1 MAKNNPFSMFRRNQ
15 KAWMAGLTLFTMFSF
30 IALGSMLQCVGQHDQ
45 GGGPRF
51 VGQVAKTN
59 SFGTLDYNGF
69 LSLRQDMLR
78 FESFLNY
85 LASAAQELNA
95 MPAEEL
101 SSLRIQINFA
111 ANDAEALVNRWLVCE
126 FAAKEKL
133 GADDRAVVDYLSML
147 TRYVRYDQTG
157 GGEVAR
163 FGSDVL
169 LAAERNA
176 GLNDSTLSD
185 LIKSQI
191 AYERMLRK
199 YDGRRFTPFYAQMGL
214 AQVGYGHGVVQAS
227 PAQKLEAFSALNR
240 MAKAKVAVFKAENF
254 VDKATAPTDEEAKA
268 FYERY
273 RDIVARANSKTPG
286 FTQPQ
291 LLALEIVRAD
301 ITDEILDA
309 ISEEDVKAYYEAH
322 KEDFRRPK
330 SPQPP
335 VAEEEEAPAQE
346 TVSLGDDSAA
356 LNAIPED
363 ALGNIGE
370 EAPVEAPAAE
380 TPAEAPAEEPAA
392 EQPAEEPAAEAP
404 AEGAANYQK
413 ADLMLVAYAREAAQE
428 EPQAPAEEPAAEQ
441 PAEEPAAEAPAEEPA
456 AEAPAEE
463 PAAEAPAEEPAAEAP
478 AEEPAAEQPAEE
490 PAAEA
495 PAEEPAAEQPAEE
508 PAAEAPAEE
517 PVAEQ
522 PAEEPAAEAPA
533 EEPASEEPAA
543 VEDPDFFSL
552 DVVEGMIR
560 RRIAAE
566 RIEAK
571 MAELNKSLQAQYRA
585 QTVENNANAANV
597 DMQAFAEENK
607 FQYHMTSSADAS
619 GAAAPILVAQEM
631 AAAADLLPADEL
643 DKIYSSAPLPYAPQR
658 VGSYDASNVV
668 QTWNIPSSF
677 YVYRVLESKQQTRL
691 DYEDQETGAVNEE
704 TKAKVVDAWKLQQAA
719 KFAKEAAE
727 AFAEKAKAD
736 GADFDALAAEAGAEV
751 VETEKFSWF
760 RSAFGQYGEYAQPA
774 EVREVGVEVGKAAR
788 DNKGVVG
795 ADWDFYETVF
805 GLEQGQIGVCM
816 NGSED
821 RAFAVCV
828 TEIDPE
834 DKIREE
840 FKSIGND
847 QATAYVQMW
856 LNRRTGDL
864 YHEAFIKQLQDRAGF
879 EWLWIPRIEAER

>member
-370 EAPVEAPAAE
+370 EAPAEAPAAE

-428 EPQAPAEEPAAEQ
+428 DPQAPAEEPAAEQ
-441 PAEEPAAEAPAEEPA
+441 PAEEPAAEAPAEEPAAEQPADEPAAEAPAEEPA

-490 PAAEA
+490 P
-495 PAEEPAAEQPAEE
+495 
-508 PAAEAPAEE
+508 
-517 PVAEQ
+517 
-522 PAEEPAAEAPA
+522 
-533 EEPASEEPAA
+533 
-543 VEDPDFFSL
+543 
-552 DVVEGMIR
+552 
-560 RRIAAE
+560 
-566 RIEAK
+566 
-571 MAELNKSLQAQYRA
+571 
-585 QTVENNANAANV
+585 
-597 DMQAFAEENK
+597 
-607 FQYHMTSSADAS
+607 
-619 GAAAPILVAQEM
+619 
-631 AAAADLLPADEL
+631 
-643 DKIYSSAPLPYAPQR
+643 
-658 VGSYDASNVV
+658 
-668 QTWNIPSSF
+668 
-677 YVYRVLESKQQTRL
+677 
-691 DYEDQETGAVNEE
+691 
-704 TKAKVVDAWKLQQAA
+704 
-719 KFAKEAAE
+719 
-727 AFAEKAKAD
+727 
-736 GADFDALAAEAGAEV
+736 
-751 VETEKFSWF
+751 
-760 RSAFGQYGEYAQPA
+760 
-774 EVREVGVEVGKAAR
+774 
-788 DNKGVVG
+788 
-795 ADWDFYETVF
+795 
-805 GLEQGQIGVCM
+805 
-816 NGSED
+816 
-821 RAFAVCV
+821 
-828 TEIDPE
+828 
-834 DKIREE
+834 
-840 FKSIGND
+840 
-847 QATAYVQMW
+847 
-856 LNRRTGDL
+856 
-864 YHEAFIKQLQDRAGF
+864 
-879 EWLWIPRIEAER
+879 

>member
-59 SFGTLDYNGF
+59 SFGSLDYNGF

-133 GADDRAVVDYLSML
+133 GADDKAVVDYLSML

-330 SPQPP
+330 SSQPA
-335 VAEEEEAPAQE
+335 AEEEKEAPAQE

-356 LNAIPED
+356 LNAIPEN
-363 ALGNIGE
+363 ALGSLGE
-370 EAPVEAPAAE
+370 EAPAETPAAEAPAEAPAAE
-380 TPAEAPAEEPAA
+380 EPAPEAPAEAPAEEPAA
-392 EQPAEEPAAEAP
+392 ETP

-413 ADLMLVAYAREAAQE
+413 ADLKFVAYGQEAAQE

-441 PAEEPAAEAPAEEPA
+441 PT
-456 AEAPAEE
+456 
-463 PAAEAPAEEPAAEAP
+463 EEPAAEAP

-517 PVAEQ
+517 PAAEQ

-533 EEPASEEPAA
+533 EEPAA

-585 QTVENNANAANV
+585 QTVENAANVANV
-597 DMQAFAEENK
+597 DMRAFAEENK

-668 QTWNIPSSF
+668 QTWNIPNSF

-704 TKAKVVDAWKLQQAA
+704 TKAKVVEAWKLQQAA

-840 FKSIGND
+840 FKSIGAD

-856 LNRRTGDL
+856 FNRRAGDL
-864 YHEAFIKQLQDRAGF
+864 YHEAFIKQLHERAGF

>member
-59 SFGTLDYNGF
+59 SFGSLDYNGF

-133 GADDRAVVDYLSML
+133 GADDKAVVDYLSML

-330 SPQPP
+330 SSQPA
-335 VAEEEEAPAQE
+335 AEEEKEAPAQE

-356 LNAIPED
+356 LNAIPEN
-363 ALGNIGE
+363 ALGSLGE
-370 EAPVEAPAAE
+370 EAPAETPAAEAPAEAPAAE
-380 TPAEAPAEEPAA
+380 EPAPEAPAEAPAEEPAA
-392 EQPAEEPAAEAP
+392 ETP

-413 ADLMLVAYAREAAQE
+413 ADLKFVAYGQEAAQE

-441 PAEEPAAEAPAEEPA
+441 PT
-456 AEAPAEE
+456 
-463 PAAEAPAEEPAAEAP
+463 EEPAAEAP

-495 PAEEPAAEQPAEE
+495 PA
-508 PAAEAPAEE
+508 
-517 PVAEQ
+517 
-522 PAEEPAAEAPA
+522 
-533 EEPASEEPAA
+533 EEPAA

-585 QTVENNANAANV
+585 QTVENAANVANV
-597 DMQAFAEENK
+597 DMRAFAEENK

-668 QTWNIPSSF
+668 QTWNIPNSF

-704 TKAKVVDAWKLQQAA
+704 TKAKVVEAWKLQQAA

-840 FKSIGND
+840 FKSIGAD

-856 LNRRTGDL
+856 FNRRAGDL
-864 YHEAFIKQLQDRAGF
+864 YHEAFIKQLHERAGF

>member
-1 MAKNNPFSMFRRNQ
+1 MFRRNQ

-370 EAPVEAPAAE
+370 EAPAEAPAAE

-428 EPQAPAEEPAAEQ
+428 DPQAPAEEPA
-441 PAEEPAAEAPAEEPA
+441 
-456 AEAPAEE
+456 
-463 PAAEAPAEEPAAEAP
+463 
-478 AEEPAAEQPAEE
+478 
-490 PAAEA
+490 
-495 PAEEPAAEQPAEE
+495 
-508 PAAEAPAEE
+508 
-517 PVAEQ
+517 AEQ

>member
-1 MAKNNPFSMFRRNQ
+1 MFRRNQ

-370 EAPVEAPAAE
+370 EAPAEAPAAE

-428 EPQAPAEEPAAEQ
+428 DPQ
-441 PAEEPAAEAPAEEPA
+441 
-456 AEAPAEE
+456 
-463 PAAEAPAEEPAAEAP
+463 AP

-508 PAAEAPAEE
+508 PAAET
-517 PVAEQ
+517 
-522 PAEEPAAEAPA
+522 PA

>member
-59 SFGTLDYNGF
+59 SFGSLDYNGF

-133 GADDRAVVDYLSML
+133 GADDKAVVDYLSML

-330 SPQPP
+330 SSQPA
-335 VAEEEEAPAQE
+335 AEEEKEAPAQE

-356 LNAIPED
+356 LNAIPEN
-363 ALGNIGE
+363 ALGSLGE
-370 EAPVEAPAAE
+370 EAPAETPAAEAPAEAPAAE
-380 TPAEAPAEEPAA
+380 EPAPEAPAEAPAEEPAA
-392 EQPAEEPAAEAP
+392 ETP

-413 ADLMLVAYAREAAQE
+413 ADLKFVAYGQEAAQE

-441 PAEEPAAEAPAEEPA
+441 PT
-456 AEAPAEE
+456 
-463 PAAEAPAEEPAAEAP
+463 EEPAAEAP

-495 PAEEPAAEQPAEE
+495 PAEEPAAEQSAEE

-517 PVAEQ
+517 PAAGQPAEKPAAEAPAEEPAAEQ

-533 EEPASEEPAA
+533 EEPAA

-585 QTVENNANAANV
+585 QTVENAANVANV
-597 DMQAFAEENK
+597 DMRAFAEENK

-668 QTWNIPSSF
+668 QTWNIPNSF

-704 TKAKVVDAWKLQQAA
+704 TKAKVVEAWKLQQAA

-840 FKSIGND
+840 FKSIGAD

-856 LNRRTGDL
+856 FNRRAGDL
-864 YHEAFIKQLQDRAGF
+864 YHEAFIKQLHERAGF

>member
-370 EAPVEAPAAE
+370 EAPAEAPAAE

-441 PAEEPAAEAPAEEPA
+441 
-456 AEAPAEE
+456 
-463 PAAEAPAEEPAAEAP
+463 PAEEPAAEAP

>member
-1 MAKNNPFSMFRRNQ
+1 MFRRNQ

-370 EAPVEAPAAE
+370 EAPAEAPAAE
-380 TPAEAPAEEPAA
+380 TP
-392 EQPAEEPAAEAP
+392 
-404 AEGAANYQK
+404 
-413 ADLMLVAYAREAAQE
+413 
-428 EPQAPAEEPAAEQ
+428 
-441 PAEEPAAEAPAEEPA
+441 
-456 AEAPAEE
+456 
-463 PAAEAPAEEPAAEAP
+463 AEAP

-508 PAAEAPAEE
+508 PAAET
-517 PVAEQ
+517 
-522 PAEEPAAEAPA
+522 PA

>member
-133 GADDRAVVDYLSML
+133 GADDKAVVDYLSML

-330 SPQPP
+330 SSQPA
-335 VAEEEEAPAQE
+335 AEEEKEAPAQE

-356 LNAIPED
+356 LNAIPEN
-363 ALGNIGE
+363 ALGSLGE
-370 EAPVEAPAAE
+370 EAPAETPAAEAPAEAPATE
-380 TPAEAPAEEPAA
+380 EPAPEAPAEAPAEEPAA
-392 EQPAEEPAAEAP
+392 ETP

-413 ADLMLVAYAREAAQE
+413 VDLKFVAYGQEAAQE
-428 EPQAPAEEPAAEQ
+428 EPQ
-441 PAEEPAAEAPAEEPA
+441 
-456 AEAPAEE
+456 
-463 PAAEAPAEEPAAEAP
+463 APAEEPAAEAP
-478 AEEPAAEQPAEE
+478 AEEPAAEQPTEE

-495 PAEEPAAEQPAEE
+495 PA
-508 PAAEAPAEE
+508 
-517 PVAEQ
+517 
-522 PAEEPAAEAPA
+522 
-533 EEPASEEPAA
+533 EEPAA

-585 QTVENNANAANV
+585 QTVENAANVANV
-597 DMQAFAEENK
+597 DMRAFAEENK

-631 AAAADLLPADEL
+631 TAAADLLPADEL

-668 QTWNIPSSF
+668 QTWNIPNSF

-719 KFAKEAAE
+719 KFAKEAAD

-840 FKSIGND
+840 FKSIGAD

-856 LNRRTGDL
+856 FNRRAGDL
-864 YHEAFIKQLQDRAGF
+864 YHEAFIKQLHERAGF

>member
-133 GADDRAVVDYLSML
+133 GADDKAVVDYLSML

-330 SPQPP
+330 SSQPA
-335 VAEEEEAPAQE
+335 AEEEKEAPAQE

-370 EAPVEAPAAE
+370 EAPAEAPAAE
-380 TPAEAPAEEPAA
+380 TPAKEPAA

-413 ADLMLVAYAREAAQE
+413 ADLKFVAYAQE
-428 EPQAPAEEPAAEQ
+428 SEQEDPQ
-441 PAEEPAAEAPAEEPA
+441 
-456 AEAPAEE
+456 
-463 PAAEAPAEEPAAEAP
+463 AP

-508 PAAEAPAEE
+508 PAEEAPAEE
-517 PVAEQ
+517 PAPEQ

-533 EEPASEEPAA
+533 EEPAAEQPAEVPAAEAPAEEPAAEQPAEEPAAEAPAEEPAA

-585 QTVENNANAANV
+585 QTVENAANVANV
-597 DMQAFAEENK
+597 DMRAFAEENK

-668 QTWNIPSSF
+668 QTWNIPNSF

-691 DYEDQETGAVNEE
+691 DYEDQDTGAVNEE
-704 TKAKVVDAWKLQQAA
+704 TKAKVVEAWKLQQAA
-719 KFAKEAAE
+719 KFAKEAAD

-840 FKSIGND
+840 FKSIGAD

-856 LNRRTGDL
+856 FNRRAGDL
-864 YHEAFIKQLQDRAGF
+864 YHEAFIKQLHERAGF

>member
-59 SFGTLDYNGF
+59 SFGSLDYNGF

-133 GADDRAVVDYLSML
+133 GADDKAVVDYLSML

-330 SPQPP
+330 SSQPA
-335 VAEEEEAPAQE
+335 AEEEKEAPAQE

-356 LNAIPED
+356 LNAIPEN
-363 ALGNIGE
+363 ALGSLGE
-370 EAPVEAPAAE
+370 EAPAETPAAEAPAEAPAAE
-380 TPAEAPAEEPAA
+380 EPAPEAPAEAPAEEPAA
-392 EQPAEEPAAEAP
+392 ETP

-413 ADLMLVAYAREAAQE
+413 ADLKFVAYGQEAAQE

-441 PAEEPAAEAPAEEPA
+441 PT
-456 AEAPAEE
+456 
-463 PAAEAPAEEPAAEAP
+463 EEPAAEAP

-508 PAAEAPAEE
+508 PAAEAPA
-517 PVAEQ
+517 
-522 PAEEPAAEAPA
+522 
-533 EEPASEEPAA
+533 EEPAA

-585 QTVENNANAANV
+585 QTVENAANVANV
-597 DMQAFAEENK
+597 DMRAFAEENK

-668 QTWNIPSSF
+668 QTWNIPNSF

-704 TKAKVVDAWKLQQAA
+704 TKAKVVEAWKLQQAA

-840 FKSIGND
+840 FKSIGAD

-856 LNRRTGDL
+856 FNRRAGDL
-864 YHEAFIKQLQDRAGF
+864 YHEAFIKQLHERAGF

>member
-456 AEAPAEE
+456 AE
-463 PAAEAPAEEPAAEAP
+463 
-478 AEEPAAEQPAEE
+478 QPAEE
-490 PAAEA
+490 PAAEV

>member
-1 MAKNNPFSMFRRNQ
+1 MFRRNQ

-370 EAPVEAPAAE
+370 EAPAEAPAAE

-428 EPQAPAEEPAAEQ
+428 DPQAPAEEPAAEQ
-441 PAEEPAAEAPAEEPA
+441 PAEEPAAET
-456 AEAPAEE
+456 
-463 PAAEAPAEEPAAEAP
+463 
-478 AEEPAAEQPAEE
+478 
-490 PAAEA
+490 
-495 PAEEPAAEQPAEE
+495 
-508 PAAEAPAEE
+508 
-517 PVAEQ
+517 
-522 PAEEPAAEAPA
+522 PA